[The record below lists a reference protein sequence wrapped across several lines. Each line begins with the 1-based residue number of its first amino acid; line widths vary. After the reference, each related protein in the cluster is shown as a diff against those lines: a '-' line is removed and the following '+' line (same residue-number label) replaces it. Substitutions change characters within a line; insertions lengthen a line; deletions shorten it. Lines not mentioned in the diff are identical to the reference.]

1 MPQRRS
7 WKPPKQDHS
16 VYVQQL
22 FKDFLKRNHGKP
34 TNVVPM
40 DTRTNFVQTE
50 TTVRQRKQPGIF
62 DRAVYARFERDANG
76 AGFKRQ
82 DSTTGFKTGLMK
94 WIDQQRNHRQQQHT
108 VLPKT
113 TRSDDYLN
121 LPDNFFS
128 GVEQMKMPI
137 EVADRTLGNVTNNF
151 VPPATSTPFERLASF
166 GISGVLS
173 DPDEFQPNHQAT
185 APVGSVQ
192 CEWQCFLKSV
202 DKYLINVTQDDQETS
217 LVDKQRIELFDLL
230 QDSSNNAQHTSQG
243 HPAKQPTLST
253 QRANDIP
260 KTQGI
265 ENDQFGRPSW
275 RDHSLISNQHYRAHR
290 SRDLDITISPLAT
303 RHRPIPNIPDG
314 SREKNIQKNIESFDR
329 TNVTFLIE
337 PFAESPCSL
346 HTSPDDVLLSASPP
360 SPTLPSS
367 PREALFDG
375 QTFLLDQTRAEDT
388 LMAKLDALLEEDNFS
403 NDDDGLINFDFNFA
417 SQRNLTAMNITFPN
431 HSRLAADFLDESFSH
446 GKDITDT
453 DMYLSQEVTNLF

>member
-22 FKDFLKRNHGKP
+22 FKDFLKRNHGKQ
-34 TNVVPM
+34 TAVVPG
-40 DTRTNFVQTE
+40 DSRTNFVQTE

-82 DSTTGFKTGLMK
+82 APSTGFKTGLMK

-108 VLPKT
+108 VLQKT
-113 TRSDDYLN
+113 TRSDDYVN

-173 DPDEFQPNHQAT
+173 DPDEFQPT
-185 APVGSVQ
+185 APDGSIQ
-192 CEWQCFLKSV
+192 SEWQCFLKSV
-202 DKYLINVTQDDQETS
+202 DKYLIHVTQDDHETS
-217 LVDKQRIELFDLL
+217 LVDKQRKELFDLL
-230 QDSSNNAQHTSQG
+230 QDSSNNAQHLSQIN
-243 HPAKQPTLST
+243 PAKQPTLTT
-253 QRANDIP
+253 QRANDVP
-260 KTQGI
+260 KSQGI
-265 ENDQFGRPSW
+265 ENDPFGRPSW
-275 RDHSLISNQHYRAHR
+275 RDHSLISNQQYCPHR
-290 SRDLDITISPLAT
+290 SPNLDITVSPPAT
-303 RHRPIPNIPDG
+303 FHRPVPNLPED
-314 SREKNIQKNIESFDR
+314 SREKNVRKNLESINR

-337 PFAESPCSL
+337 PFTESPCSL
-346 HTSPDDVLLSASPP
+346 DTPQDDILLSASPP

-367 PREALFDG
+367 PRDTLFDG
-375 QTFLLDQTRAEDT
+375 RTFLLDQTRTEDT
-388 LMAKLDALLEEDNFS
+388 LMAKLDALLEEDDFS
-403 NDDDGLINFDFNFA
+403 NEDDGLINFDFNFA
-417 SQRNLTAMNITFPN
+417 SQRNQTAMNITFPN
-431 HSRLAADFLDESFSH
+431 HSRIAANFLDESLPL
-446 GKDITDT
+446 GKDRTDT
-453 DMYLSQEVTNLF
+453 NMYLSQEVTNLF